1 REHHALVLDAEVV
14 VQMARAVLLHDE
26 FERARGLLLARAAG
40 RLGRDVEAALAV
52 VLGEPAVAAQVV
64 GGARTLRH
72 RLSPAPARRRAA
84 WRPPARRPRTRRGH
98 PSRWAPAATRGWRRR
113 SSRAG
118 AASDAGPACSRGNR
132 RAAAW
137 RPGRCCS

>member
-1 REHHALVLDAEVV
+1 
-14 VQMARAVLLHDE
+14 MARAVLLHDE

-84 WRPPARRPRTRRGH
+84 WPRRRRPATPGRRPRC
-98 PSRWAPAATRGWRRR
+98 SERRR
-113 SSRAG
+113 SRGPAPPRPDRYARWARSRRGPSPPAG
-118 AASDAGPACSRGNR
+118 AGGR
-132 RAAAW
+132 RAA
-137 RPGRCCS
+137 GR